1 MEGGRDGCGRSRPS
15 VQRPHVLQPFL
26 DAVTPGYAV
35 SAELRFRD
43 RLPDSESPS
52 GRPQEFVPPPE
63 HVKGACEGGRRS
75 ACPSCVFQRRAGE
88 TEALTGEPG
97 RSRSADLGVQR
108 RAVSLRRGL
117 GRPAPTEPSGHGPG
131 SAAAGAD
138 VGGECAQERA
148 TPVGGPAYVTREK
161 RVRGASARFRPQV
174 AH

>member
-1 MEGGRDGCGRSRPS
+1 MEGSRDGCGRSRPS

-52 GRPQEFVPPPE
+52 GRPQGFVPPPE

-108 RAVSLRRGL
+108 RTVSLRRGL
-117 GRPAPTEPSGHGPG
+117 GRPAPPEPSGHGPG

-138 VGGECAQERA
+138 VLRSVRRPWAAPHTSPERNA
-148 TPVGGPAYVTREK
+148 FEEH
-161 RVRGASARFRPQV
+161 PQGFGLEWPIK
-174 AH
+174 